1 MDAEQERR
9 RVDPDQERWRELQDE
24 RVREW
29 QTRRRG
35 PGDLVTWAVVLGGVM
50 AVFIFFSA
58 AYDGSTVIGGAIA
71 IAIIAWTLVVWV
83 PGGVNVLSVF
93 WGRASNPVISPEQ
106 TRIVLL
112 ASAVLSA
119 LAIFMPVLD
128 LASSFDFGW
137 YGIIAAAVG
146 IMTLILIARSGQ
158 LRA

>member
-1 MDAEQERR
+1 MVRDPEQQRR
-9 RVDPDQERWRELQDE
+9 RELQDE

-58 AYDGSTVIGGAIA
+58 AYDGSTAVGGGVA
-71 IAIIAWTLVVWV
+71 IAIIAWTLAVWI

-112 ASAVLSA
+112 ASVALSA
-119 LAIFMPVLD
+119 LAIFMPILD
-128 LASSFDFGW
+128 IASSFDFGW
-137 YGIIAAAVG
+137 YGLVAGAVG
-146 IMTLILIARSGQ
+146 VISLVLIARSGH